1 MPALA
6 KVNPSPQMRGTE
18 RDSNRSRIFKTGSLK
33 KNFCFQLV
41 LQIIVSLKPVY
52 DWNPHK
58 EKQSYEPRQKILQL
72 FSVSN
77 SAYCFVKESE
87 IALTQ
92 RIKGAFAEAVTTLA
106 KHCRELTAELALWDE
121 GGRPA

>member
-18 RDSNRSRIFKTGSLK
+18 RASNRSRIFKTGSSD
-33 KNFCFQLV
+33 F
-41 LQIIVSLKPVY
+41 VSLKSVY

-58 EKQSYEPRQKILQL
+58 EKKSYGPRKKILQL
-72 FSVSN
+72 FSGSN
-77 SAYCFVKESE
+77 SDYCSVRNLE
-87 IALTQ
+87 IALAQ
-92 RIKGAFAEAVTTLA
+92 WIKGAFAEVVTTLA
-106 KHCRELTAELALWDE
+106 RHCRELTAELVLWDE